1 MSTLTDPIGDFVTR
15 MRNAQHGRR
24 TDCRAQWSRIK
35 ESICNVMKQHGFLE
49 SVTTEGEGKDKEI
62 VVTFRQDRE
71 PLILKRI
78 STPGGRKYVGASG
91 IRAHLHGNTMAIIS
105 TSAGLL
111 TSKEARAKNI
121 GGEIL
126 CTVS

>member
-1 MSTLTDPIGDFVTR
+1 MSFTDPIGDFLTR

-24 TDCRAQWSRIK
+24 TECRAQWSKLK
-35 ESICNVMKQHGFLE
+35 EAMCQLLKQQGFLE
-49 SVTTEGEGKDKEI
+49 NVSVEGEGSIREI
-62 VVTFRQDRE
+62 VVSFKADR
-71 PLILKRI
+71 PALILKRV
-78 STPGGRKYVGASG
+78 STPGERKYVASG
-91 IRAHLHGNTMAIIS
+91 DIRKLLHGNSIAVIS